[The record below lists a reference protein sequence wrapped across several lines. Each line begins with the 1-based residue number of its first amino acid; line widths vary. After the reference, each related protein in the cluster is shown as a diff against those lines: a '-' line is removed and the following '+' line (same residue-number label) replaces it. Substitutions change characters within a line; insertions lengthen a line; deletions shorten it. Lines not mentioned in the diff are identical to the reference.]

1 MFEWVTSMDENFQY
15 FDRNIDEIL
24 DIGDN
29 RSEMSHGNS
38 FEGKIV
44 EKSKISSIYRY
55 RTEISASGTHTHVG
69 DFLLQNIENI
79 SEISE
84 ISIKISKIY
93 RDISAIYWDIS

>member
-15 FDRNIDEIL
+15 FNRNIGEIS

-29 RSEMSHGNS
+29 QSEMSHGNS

-44 EKSKISSIYRY
+44 EKLKISSIYRY
-55 RTEISASGTHTHVG
+55 RTEISASGTHTRVG

-79 SEISE
+79 SKISE
-84 ISIKISKIY
+84 IY
-93 RDISAIYWDIS
+93 RKNR